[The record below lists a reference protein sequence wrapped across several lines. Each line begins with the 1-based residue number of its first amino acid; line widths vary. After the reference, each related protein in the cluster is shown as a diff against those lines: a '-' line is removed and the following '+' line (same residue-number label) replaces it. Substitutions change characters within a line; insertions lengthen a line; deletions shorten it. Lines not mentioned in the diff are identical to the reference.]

1 MKYVFSWKKNGIS
14 DFITECG
21 PETQGLKLEPEAAF
35 SILVST
41 RGLKKK
47 DEVRHF

>member
-1 MKYVFSWKKNGIS
+1 MYFLGRKTVFLLLLSNVDPKK
-14 DFITECG
+14 
-21 PETQGLKLEPEAAF
+21 QGLKLEPEAAF
-35 SILVST
+35 SILVSA

>member
-1 MKYVFSWKKNGIS
+1 MYFLGRKTVFLTSLRNVDREK
-14 DFITECG
+14 
-21 PETQGLKLEPEAAF
+21 QGLKLEPEAAF